1 MPHASDAQGSF
12 RRRYRV
18 VGSIRDRRQSGVRGG
33 GTDSAGSLPGTAEHA
48 WRPRRHAIDITA
60 AGFSPGSFV
69 YAQLC
74 DGLPPSSPNWT
85 AQADCGPASA
95 AVKVEASGKVAFPGS
110 DPSFAV
116 KVWHGDNANDT
127 NLGEQQFNCLAPDDN
142 PGSAVTTDGG
152 QPIDSRE
159 PAWGSSKGRD
169 SAGGGPAPCQI
180 RVTTSLGVYSSSDL
194 FDPINLTATGAA
206 NASGSGGSGVPSGSG
221 SGASSGASTGG
232 SAGAGS
238 SSGTGSSGGSG
249 TQSAAGQ
256 GAASGDPGHGS
267 SSGGLFGGSL
277 AQTGAEI
284 AGLVIVAVALVVAGI
299 FLVRMS
305 RRRRD
310 LQRT

>member
-1 MPHASDAQGSF
+1 MPVMRKAVFVAA
-12 RRRYRV
+12 
-18 VGSIRDRRQSGVRGG
+18 I
-33 GTDSAGSLPGTAEHA
+33 GSLAVGIAASPASAAAGLTVRDPYPVPQSTRGVPDAD
-48 WRPRRHAIDITA
+48 AIDITA
-60 AGFSPGSFV
+60 AGLSPGLFV
-69 YAQLC
+69 YANFATAR
-74 DGLPPSSPNWT
+74 LPVRRTGQRKPT
-85 AQADCGPASA
+85 ADRRALRSRYKQAGRWHSRERP
-95 AVKVEASGKVAFPGS
+95 ELRR
-110 DPSFAV
+110 

-206 NASGSGGSGVPSGSG
+206 NASGSGGSG
-221 SGASSGASTGG
+221 SGASSGSTG
-232 SAGAGS
+232 AAS
-238 SSGTGSSGGSG
+238 SSGASTVAAWVPGVRAVQARLAARVRRAPPARERQAATRVTDRLAEGCSGG
-249 TQSAAGQ
+249 
-256 GAASGDPGHGS
+256 P
-267 SSGGLFGGSL
+267 L

-284 AGLVIVAVALVVAGI
+284 AGLLVIVAVALVVAGI